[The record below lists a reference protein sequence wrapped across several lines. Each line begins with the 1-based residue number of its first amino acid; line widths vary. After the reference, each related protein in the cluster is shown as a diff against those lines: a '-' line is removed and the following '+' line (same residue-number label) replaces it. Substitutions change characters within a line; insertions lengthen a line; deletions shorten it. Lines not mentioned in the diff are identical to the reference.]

1 MTDTLPLPDLN
12 LLFVGTILFLA
23 SALVWMFC
31 EVQRYVDARRARIQS
46 TRLRHPE

>member
-1 MTDTLPLPDLN
+1 MTNILPLPDLN

-31 EVQRYVDARRARIQS
+31 ELQRYADARRHRIQ
-46 TRLRHPE
+46 TMHLRRPE